1 MISKLNSYVIILAAG
16 FGTRLKPLSN
26 RIPKPLIDI
35 NGKTIIS
42 RIISN
47 FKEAGFKK
55 FYVIV
60 GHKKEFIKNELEKNK
75 NLEIEVIEQEKPIGM
90 ADAIEKAFERLNQNL
105 RKGTVSN
112 MFITA
117 ADIIFSK
124 KEIMKMYDLYNNTKS
139 DMILSLMKSNDIK
152 IAEGHGN
159 VKISKDSDLIKD
171 TDINIGV
178 SIVDVIEKPKVEQI
192 LSNYY
197 SLPLYL
203 VNNKIMNS
211 LKSVKLSDRGEREF
225 QDAIK
230 NAISQGD
237 NVRGIKIIDS
247 LITNKTIGNFHLTNL
262 KDIIKMNNRFLSGL
276 VFDNFKS
283 KNPKFIEPVK
293 IKFGTKIG
301 DNCIIGPNVIIG
313 KNCEIGNSCE
323 FSNTLLY
330 DNVYIENSNKL
341 DWCIIDE
348 NVHLPENFKGKECF
362 ITRTNENDLEII
374 KF

>member
-1 MISKLNSYVIILAAG
+1 MISKQNSYVIILAAG

-35 NGKTIIS
+35 NGKTIIC
-42 RIISN
+42 RIIFN

-60 GHKKEFIKNELEKNK
+60 GHKKELIRKELGKIQD
-75 NLEIEVIEQEKPIGM
+75 LEIEVIEQEKPLGM
-90 ADAIEKAFERLNQNL
+90 ADAIEKAFESINQIL
-105 RKGTVSN
+105 GKGDISN
-112 MFITA
+112 FFITA

-124 KEIMKMYDLYNNTKS
+124 KEIRKMYNLYHNTKS
-139 DMILSLMKSNDIK
+139 DMILSLMKSNDTK

-159 VKISKDSDLIKD
+159 VKISKDSDLTKD
-171 TDINIGV
+171 TDINNGV
-178 SIVDVIEKPKVEQI
+178 SIVDVIEKPKVEQV

-203 VNNKIMNS
+203 VNKKIINYLNS
-211 LKSVKLSDRGEREF
+211 IKLSSRGEREF

-230 NAISQGD
+230 NAIIQGD
-237 NVRGIKIIDS
+237 NIRGIKIIDS

-276 VFDNFKS
+276 VFDNFKG

-293 IKFGTKIG
+293 IKFGTKMG

-362 ITRTNENDLEII
+362 ITRTSKNDLEII
-374 KF
+374 KI